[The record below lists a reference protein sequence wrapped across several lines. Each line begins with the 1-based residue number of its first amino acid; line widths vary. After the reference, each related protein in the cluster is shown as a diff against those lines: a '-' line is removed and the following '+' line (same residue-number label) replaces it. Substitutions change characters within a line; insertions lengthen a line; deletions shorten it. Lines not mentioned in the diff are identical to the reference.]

1 MPDNIQQKIEEL
13 REELHQHNYNYYI
26 LDEPSISDFEFDAKL
41 KELQDLELA
50 HPEFQDANSPSLRV
64 GGGITKNFP
73 TIQHQFRMYSLDN
86 SYDFDDLED
95 WENRILKTIENEEV
109 EFVAEL
115 KYDGASI
122 SILYE
127 NGELKQAVTRGDG
140 FQGDEITNNVRTIS
154 DVPLKLKG
162 DFPNRFFI
170 RGEIYLTKKNFEKI
184 NKSREEEGLDLF
196 MNPRNTASGSLK
208 MQDSAEVRKRSLS
221 AVLYQYIAEE
231 FPAET
236 HWELLS
242 KAKKWGFKVSEDQAK
257 LCKNLEEVKN
267 FINYWDKER
276 HNLPFEIDGIVL
288 KVNSLNQQ
296 KQLGYTAKSP
306 RWAMAYKFKAEK
318 VETELLSVSYQ
329 VGRTGA
335 ITPVANLKPV
345 LLAGTTVKRASLH
358 NEDII
363 KKLDLHDGDFVYV
376 EKGGEII
383 PKIVGVNLE
392 KRNYLSKEIKFIHNC
407 PECDKPLYR
416 NIGESQHFCKNEDGC
431 KPQIIGK
438 ILHFVSRKAMNIEG
452 LGEGTIDLLYYNKKI
467 KNYADLYSLKKN
479 EIIGLEKW
487 LDNENAGLK
496 YKDELQVDLTKAIF
510 ALSKKWGNLNLAESE
525 KISREIFFLDDL
537 TNSEVLNR
545 LMNLNVLNNK
555 FSKFLNELKK
565 AKSKVNTNYKCLQNN
580 VSLNYLLELKFP
592 QYYKP
597 ETNSLFNNSI
607 IRTDELEYIDE
618 LLNFNIIDKD
628 FENFVISISD
638 RSRVGIKEKSAD
650 LIIESIEKSKNVS
663 FEKVLFAI
671 GIRHVGETVAKKLAK
686 HFHSIDNLIIAE
698 LSEIANV
705 NDVGEKIAESILA
718 FFKKEKNKLII
729 DRLKNIGLQF
739 EINENDKPIS
749 NIFHGKTFLF
759 TGSLENF
766 TRENAQEL
774 VEKHGGKN
782 VSSVSKNLDYLVIGE
797 NAGSKL
803 KKAQDIKSIN
813 IITEDEFLKLL

>member
-1 MPDNIQQKIEEL
+1 MPENIQQKIEEL

-26 LDEPSISDFEFDAKL
+26 LDEPSISDFEFDLKL

-50 HPEFQDANSPSLRV
+50 HPEFYDANSPSLRV
-64 GGGITKNFP
+64 GGGVTKNFP
-73 TIQHQFRMYSLDN
+73 TVQHQFRMYSLDN
-86 SYDFDDLED
+86 SYDFNDLED

-122 SILYE
+122 SILFE

-221 AVLYQYIAEE
+221 AVLYQYIADE

-392 KRNYLSKEIKFIHNC
+392 KRTLLQQPIEYIKNC
-407 PECDKPLYR
+407 PECGTELVKLEDQA
-416 NIGESQHFCKNEDGC
+416 IHFCPNETHC
-431 KPQIIGK
+431 PPQVVGK
-438 ILHFVSRKAMNIEG
+438 MIHYVSRKALNIEN
-452 LGEGTIDLLYYNKKI
+452 LGSETIEQLYREKLIENV
-467 KNYADLYSLKKN
+467 ADFYTLKK
-479 EIIGLEKW
+479 EQLLPLERM
-487 LDNENAGLK
+487 
-496 YKDELQVDLTKAIF
+496 
-510 ALSKKWGNLNLAESE
+510 AE
-525 KISREIFFLDDL
+525 
-537 TNSEVLNR
+537 
-545 LMNLNVLNNK
+545 
-555 FSKFLNELKK
+555 
-565 AKSKVNTNYKCLQNN
+565 KSAQ
-580 VSLNYLLELKFP
+580 
-592 QYYKP
+592 
-597 ETNSLFNNSI
+597 
-607 IRTDELEYIDE
+607 
-618 LLNFNIIDKD
+618 NIIDG
-628 FENFVISISD
+628 V
-638 RSRVGIKEKSAD
+638 
-650 LIIESIEKSKNVS
+650 EKSKQIP
-663 FEKVLFAI
+663 FEKVLYGI
-671 GIRHVGETVAKKLAK
+671 GIKHVGETVAKKLVKNFNTIEDLKNA
-686 HFHSIDNLIIAE
+686 SVEE
-698 LSEIANV
+698 LCQVEDI
-705 NDVGEKIAESILA
+705 GEKIAISITE
-718 FFKKEKNKLII
+718 FFKNPENLLMIE
-729 DRLKNIGLQF
+729 RLKTYGVQLKKGENT
-739 EINENDKPIS
+739 NEVLS
-749 NIFHGKTFLF
+749 NALEGKTFLF
-759 TGSLENF
+759 TGKLSLF
-766 TRENAQEL
+766 TREQAEEM

-782 VSSVSKNLDYLVIGE
+782 ISAVSKNLNYLVVGE
-797 NAGSKL
+797 KAGSKL
-803 KKAQDIKSIN
+803 KKAQEIGTIE
-813 IITEDEFLKLL
+813 ILDEQQFLDLIEN

>member
-1 MPDNIQQKIEEL
+1 MPENIQQKIEEL

-26 LDEPSISDFEFDAKL
+26 LDEPSISDFEFDLKL

-50 HPEFQDANSPSLRV
+50 HPEFYDANSPSLRV
-64 GGGITKNFP
+64 GGGVTKNFP
-73 TIQHQFRMYSLDN
+73 TVQHQFRMYSLDN
-86 SYDFDDLED
+86 SYDFNDLED
-95 WENRILKTIENEEV
+95 WENRILKTVENEEV

-122 SILYE
+122 SILFE

-392 KRNYLSKEIKFIHNC
+392 KRTLLQQPIEYIKNC
-407 PECDKPLYR
+407 PECGTELVKLEDQS
-416 NIGESQHFCKNEDGC
+416 IHFCPNETHC
-431 KPQIIGK
+431 PPQVVGK
-438 ILHFVSRKAMNIEG
+438 MIHYVSRKALNIEN
-452 LGEGTIDLLYYNKKI
+452 LGSETIEQLYREKLIENV
-467 KNYADLYSLKKN
+467 ADFYTLKK
-479 EIIGLEKW
+479 EQLLPLERM
-487 LDNENAGLK
+487 
-496 YKDELQVDLTKAIF
+496 
-510 ALSKKWGNLNLAESE
+510 AE
-525 KISREIFFLDDL
+525 
-537 TNSEVLNR
+537 
-545 LMNLNVLNNK
+545 
-555 FSKFLNELKK
+555 
-565 AKSKVNTNYKCLQNN
+565 KSAQ
-580 VSLNYLLELKFP
+580 
-592 QYYKP
+592 
-597 ETNSLFNNSI
+597 
-607 IRTDELEYIDE
+607 
-618 LLNFNIIDKD
+618 NIIDG
-628 FENFVISISD
+628 V
-638 RSRVGIKEKSAD
+638 
-650 LIIESIEKSKNVS
+650 EKSKQIP
-663 FEKVLFAI
+663 FEKVLYGI
-671 GIRHVGETVAKKLAK
+671 GIKHVGETVAKKLVKNFNTIEDLKNA
-686 HFHSIDNLIIAE
+686 SVEE
-698 LSEIANV
+698 LCQVEDI
-705 NDVGEKIAESILA
+705 GEKIAISITE
-718 FFKKEKNKLII
+718 FFKNPENLLMIE
-729 DRLKNIGLQF
+729 RLKTYGVQLKKGENT
-739 EINENDKPIS
+739 NEVLS
-749 NIFHGKTFLF
+749 NALEGKTFLF
-759 TGSLENF
+759 TGKLSLF
-766 TRENAQEL
+766 TREQAEEM

-782 VSSVSKNLDYLVIGE
+782 ISAVSKNLNYLVVGE
-797 NAGSKL
+797 KAGSKL
-803 KKAQDIKSIN
+803 KKAQDIGTIE
-813 IITEDEFLKLL
+813 ILDEQQFLDLIEN

>member
-1 MPDNIQQKIEEL
+1 MPENIQQKIEEL

-26 LDEPSISDFEFDAKL
+26 LDEPSISDFEFDLKL

-50 HPEFQDANSPSLRV
+50 YPEFYDANSPSLRV
-64 GGGITKNFP
+64 GGGVTKNFP
-73 TIQHQFRMYSLDN
+73 TVQHQFRMYSLDN
-86 SYDFDDLED
+86 SYDFNDLED
-95 WENRILKTIENEEV
+95 WENRILKTVENEEV

-276 HNLPFEIDGIVL
+276 HHLPFEIDGIVL

-392 KRNYLSKEIKFIHNC
+392 KRTLLQQPIEYIKNC
-407 PECDKPLYR
+407 PECGTELVKLEDQA
-416 NIGESQHFCKNEDGC
+416 IHFCPNETHC
-431 KPQIIGK
+431 PPQVVGK
-438 ILHFVSRKAMNIEG
+438 MIHYVSRKALNIEN
-452 LGEGTIDLLYYNKKI
+452 LGSETIEQLYREKLIENV
-467 KNYADLYSLKKN
+467 ADFYTLKK
-479 EIIGLEKW
+479 EQLLPLERM
-487 LDNENAGLK
+487 
-496 YKDELQVDLTKAIF
+496 
-510 ALSKKWGNLNLAESE
+510 AE
-525 KISREIFFLDDL
+525 
-537 TNSEVLNR
+537 
-545 LMNLNVLNNK
+545 
-555 FSKFLNELKK
+555 
-565 AKSKVNTNYKCLQNN
+565 KSAQ
-580 VSLNYLLELKFP
+580 
-592 QYYKP
+592 
-597 ETNSLFNNSI
+597 
-607 IRTDELEYIDE
+607 
-618 LLNFNIIDKD
+618 NIIDG
-628 FENFVISISD
+628 V
-638 RSRVGIKEKSAD
+638 
-650 LIIESIEKSKNVS
+650 EKSKQIP
-663 FEKVLFAI
+663 FEKVLYGI
-671 GIRHVGETVAKKLAK
+671 GIKHVGETIAKKLVK
-686 HFHSIDNLIIAE
+686 NFNTIEE
-698 LSEIANV
+698 LKNASVEELCQVEDI
-705 NDVGEKIAESILA
+705 GEKIAISITE
-718 FFKKEKNKLII
+718 FFKNPENLLMIE
-729 DRLKNIGLQF
+729 RLKNYGVQL
-739 EINENDKPIS
+739 EKGENTNEVLS
-749 NIFHGKTFLF
+749 NALEGKTFLF
-759 TGSLENF
+759 TGKLSLF
-766 TRENAQEL
+766 TREQAEEM

-782 VSSVSKNLDYLVIGE
+782 ISAVSKNLNYLVVGE
-797 NAGSKL
+797 KAGSKL
-803 KKAQDIKSIN
+803 KKAQEIGTIE
-813 IITEDEFLKLL
+813 ILDEQQFLDLIES

>member
-1 MPDNIQQKIEEL
+1 MPENIQQKIEEL

-50 HPEFQDANSPSLRV
+50 HPEFFDANSPSLRV
-64 GGGITKNFP
+64 GGGVTKNFP

-86 SYDFDDLED
+86 SYDFNDLED
-95 WENRILKTIENEEV
+95 WENRIFKTIENEEV

-122 SILYE
+122 SILFE

-140 FQGDEITNNVRTIS
+140 FQGDEITQNVRTIS

-162 DFPNRFFI
+162 NFPSRFFI

-208 MQDSAEVRKRSLS
+208 MQDSAEVRKRGLS

-242 KAKKWGFKVSEDQAK
+242 KAKNWGFKVSEDQAK

-288 KVNSLNQQ
+288 KINSLNQQ

-392 KRNYLSKEIKFIHNC
+392 KRTLLQQPIEYIKNC
-407 PECDKPLYR
+407 PECGTELIKLEDQA
-416 NIGESQHFCKNEDGC
+416 IHFCPNETHC
-431 KPQIIGK
+431 PPQVVGK
-438 ILHFVSRKAMNIEG
+438 MIHYVSRKALNIEN
-452 LGEGTIDLLYYNKKI
+452 LGSETIEQLYREKLIENC
-467 KNYADLYSLKKN
+467 ADFY
-479 EIIGLEKW
+479 
-487 LDNENAGLK
+487 
-496 YKDELQVDLTKAIF
+496 
-510 ALSKKWGNLNLAESE
+510 
-525 KISREIFFLDDL
+525 
-537 TNSEVLNR
+537 
-545 LMNLNVLNNK
+545 
-555 FSKFLNELKK
+555 ELKK
-565 AKSKVNTNYKCLQNN
+565 EQLLPLERMAEKSAQ
-580 VSLNYLLELKFP
+580 
-592 QYYKP
+592 
-597 ETNSLFNNSI
+597 
-607 IRTDELEYIDE
+607 
-618 LLNFNIIDKD
+618 NIIDG
-628 FENFVISISD
+628 V
-638 RSRVGIKEKSAD
+638 
-650 LIIESIEKSKNVS
+650 EKSKQIP
-663 FEKVLFAI
+663 FEKVLYGI
-671 GIRHVGETVAKKLAK
+671 GIKHVGETVAKKLVK
-686 HFHSIDNLIIAE
+686 NFNTIEE
-698 LSEIANV
+698 LKNASVEELCQVEDI
-705 NDVGEKIAESILA
+705 GEKIAISITE
-718 FFKKEKNKLII
+718 FFKNPENLEMIN
-729 DRLKNIGLQF
+729 RLKSYGVQLEKGENT
-739 EINENDKPIS
+739 NEVLS
-749 NIFHGKTFLF
+749 NTLEGKTFLF
-759 TGSLENF
+759 TGKLSLF
-766 TRENAQEL
+766 TREQAEEM

-782 VSSVSKNLDYLVIGE
+782 ISAVSKNLNYLVVGE
-797 NAGSKL
+797 KAGSKL
-803 KKAQDIKSIN
+803 KKAQDIGT
-813 IITEDEFLKLL
+813 IIILDEQQFLDLIS

>member
-1 MPDNIQQKIEEL
+1 MPENIQQKIEEL

-26 LDEPSISDFEFDAKL
+26 LDEPSISDFEFDLKL

-50 HPEFQDANSPSLRV
+50 HPEFYDANSPSLRV
-64 GGGITKNFP
+64 GGGVTKNFP
-73 TIQHQFRMYSLDN
+73 TVQHQFRMYSLDN
-86 SYDFDDLED
+86 SYDFNDLED
-95 WENRILKTIENEEV
+95 WENRILKTVENEEV

-122 SILYE
+122 SILFE

-392 KRNYLSKEIKFIHNC
+392 KRTLLQQPIEYIKNC
-407 PECDKPLYR
+407 PECGTELVKLEDQA
-416 NIGESQHFCKNEDGC
+416 IHFCPNETHC
-431 KPQIIGK
+431 PPQVVGK
-438 ILHFVSRKAMNIEG
+438 MIHYVSRKALNIEN
-452 LGEGTIDLLYYNKKI
+452 LGSETIEQLYREKLIENV
-467 KNYADLYSLKKN
+467 ADFYTLKK
-479 EIIGLEKW
+479 EQLLPLERM
-487 LDNENAGLK
+487 
-496 YKDELQVDLTKAIF
+496 
-510 ALSKKWGNLNLAESE
+510 AE
-525 KISREIFFLDDL
+525 
-537 TNSEVLNR
+537 
-545 LMNLNVLNNK
+545 
-555 FSKFLNELKK
+555 
-565 AKSKVNTNYKCLQNN
+565 KSAQ
-580 VSLNYLLELKFP
+580 
-592 QYYKP
+592 
-597 ETNSLFNNSI
+597 
-607 IRTDELEYIDE
+607 
-618 LLNFNIIDKD
+618 NIIDG
-628 FENFVISISD
+628 V
-638 RSRVGIKEKSAD
+638 
-650 LIIESIEKSKNVS
+650 EKSKQIP
-663 FEKVLFAI
+663 FEKVLYGI
-671 GIRHVGETVAKKLAK
+671 GIKHVGETVAKKLVKNFNTIEDLKNA
-686 HFHSIDNLIIAE
+686 SVEE
-698 LSEIANV
+698 LCQVEDI
-705 NDVGEKIAESILA
+705 GEKIAISITE
-718 FFKKEKNKLII
+718 FFKNPENLLMIE
-729 DRLKNIGLQF
+729 RLKTYGVQLKKGENT
-739 EINENDKPIS
+739 NEVLS
-749 NIFHGKTFLF
+749 NALEGKTFLF
-759 TGSLENF
+759 TGKLSLF
-766 TRENAQEL
+766 TREQAEEM

-782 VSSVSKNLDYLVIGE
+782 ISAVSKNLNYLVE
-797 NAGSKL
+797 NKKAGSKL
-803 KKAQDIKSIN
+803 KKAQDIGTIE
-813 IITEDEFLKLL
+813 ILDEQQFLDLIEN